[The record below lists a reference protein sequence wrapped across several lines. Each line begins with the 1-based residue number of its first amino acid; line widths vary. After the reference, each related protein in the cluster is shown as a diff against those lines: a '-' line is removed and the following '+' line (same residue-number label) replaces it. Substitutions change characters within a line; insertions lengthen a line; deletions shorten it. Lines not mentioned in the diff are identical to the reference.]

1 MANNQTFDSIVKANS
16 SVALD
21 WYDGYKLELTF
32 TAESNASNWQLD
44 FELPYEIKEVY
55 GVDLVNHGDGRY
67 TVSGEGNQTNLSQ
80 GQSINSVFI
89 IKDDNKDYKEAVLPK
104 FNSSTASYSQ
114 PVDVIASESQP
125 TNIIA
130 TEPEN
135 GGKIISVDNDH
146 YGNLQS
152 AIAAANNGDVVQL
165 GNNTYYTSDI
175 YLDKDITIN
184 GQSGS
189 VIDGQGSSNAVIN
202 IASGAS
208 GATIQNLEITNAN
221 NGIYSNRAYNL
232 TLQNLDINNIGNNE
246 VIRYGQNNTGI
257 TANHANGLQLL
268 DSTIENM
275 GRSGINVG
283 DTEGA
288 IISGITVKDVNLK
301 AEHAQS
307 HDAAGIKFFNTNNIT
322 LKDSYFSDINA
333 NHIWNDTTTN
343 TTIEGN
349 VIERVGEDF
358 LAPQFNTNV
367 DITGIYNEKSHNSV
381 VKNNEA
387 NAVGRFTTFRA
398 TEFTTETMTLENN
411 DFPNM
416 ELGSTDYWVNES
428 VEKLIAITENPG
440 EADFSLFKDEYNAQ
454 ANIG

>member
-1 MANNQTFDSIVKANS
+1 MANNQTFDSIIKTNS
-16 SVALD
+16 SVTED
-21 WYDGYKLELTF
+21 WFGGYKLELSL
-32 TAESNASNWQLD
+32 TAESNASDWQLD
-44 FELPYEIKEVY
+44 FQLPYAIKEVY
-55 GVDLVNHGDGRY
+55 GVNLVDRGNGNY
-67 TVSGEGNQTNLSQ
+67 SLSGQNDQASLHS
-80 GQSINSVFI
+80 GQSINSVLI
-89 IKDDNKDYKEAVLPK
+89 IDDNGQDAVLPQ

-114 PVDVIASESQP
+114 PVDVDRVVTSEP
-125 TNIIA
+125 TATNIIA
-130 TEPEN
+130 AEPEN
-135 GGKIISVDNDH
+135 GGRTINVDYDFNGSIKD
-146 YGNLQS
+146 
-152 AIAAANNGDVVQL
+152 AIAAANDGDVVEL

-175 YLDKDITIN
+175 YLNKDITLT

-189 VIDGQGSSNAVIN
+189 VIDGKGASSAVIN
-202 IASGAS
+202 IDSGAT
-208 GATIQNLEITNAN
+208 GATIQNIEITNAN

-232 TLQNLDINNIGNNE
+232 TLQNLEIHNIGNNE
-246 VIRYGQNNTGI
+246 VMRYGQNNTGI

-288 IISGITVKDVNLK
+288 TISGITVKDVNLE

-307 HDAAGIKFFNTNNIT
+307 HDAAGIKFFNTNNII

-343 TTIEGN
+343 TVIENN

-381 VKNNEA
+381 VKNNRA
-387 NAVGRFTTFRA
+387 NAVGEFTTFRA
-398 TEFTTETMTLENN
+398 TEFTTETMALENN

-428 VEKLIAITENPG
+428 IEKLIAITENPSQ
-440 EADFSLFKDEYNAQ
+440 ADFSLFANEYNAQ